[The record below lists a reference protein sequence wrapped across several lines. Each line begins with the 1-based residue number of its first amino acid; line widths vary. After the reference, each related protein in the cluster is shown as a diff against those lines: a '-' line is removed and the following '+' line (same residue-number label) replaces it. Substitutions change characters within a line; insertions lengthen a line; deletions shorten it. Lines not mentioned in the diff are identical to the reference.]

1 VGECLLTDFSQAL
14 CGESEVRARFAQV
27 VLPESER
34 PKEATNLEDAFQLLA
49 EHAVELN
56 ITLHNLSARKS
67 APTKNQFAEQGKAKA
82 GVQPDFCRKMYD
94 LIKEKALF

>member
-1 VGECLLTDFSQAL
+1 MAIVLIA
-14 CGESEVRARFAQV
+14 ESVEPFACIT

-56 ITLHNLSARKS
+56 ITLHNPSARRS

-82 GVQPDFCRKMYD
+82 GVQRVKPSKRVTHVEELCV
-94 LIKEKALF
+94 EKTKK